1 MKPVVQKVGRIT
13 VAIGLVVFGIA
24 LLIDNLSGQ
33 MTYTGWVY
41 KLWPALLIGFGL
53 EYLIRS
59 VLAQREASEAPDSP
73 PRSLRFDLGG
83 AFLLLLVIAL
93 SAGITTFRTWVT
105 TAPGGRLDFVDFGGP
120 RVSLDSSAV
129 VPVDGAA
136 ELRIDVNAGTVRLE
150 QHSLTDQ
157 VRVEATY
164 TAQGFVFDANSAR
177 RDLERIRLA
186 AERGNPITIRAEI
199 PSDLRNVSVQFTVY
213 APPGMKIR
221 AETGAGRI
229 YVQHYN
235 GDLDLRSGAGSIHVA
250 AGAGSLNAGSGA
262 GQITVADFEGPV
274 SVKASVGTLS
284 LRNIFGSIQADSGTG
299 QILIREFQGPKVVAE
314 TRTGS
319 ISVSSNAVL
328 AGDLV
333 LKTSAGSINLDL
345 PRDSSFRA
353 TAQTRAG
360 SVTLPSFMATTGSTG
375 PTRSG
380 TGISGDGKHTITLE
394 AGTGSI
400 HFNLH

>member
-1 MKPVVQKVGRIT
+1 MKPVVQRVGRIT

-24 LLIDNLSGQ
+24 LLIDNLTSQ

-59 VLAQREASEAPDSP
+59 ILAQRTAAGTPESP
-73 PRSLRFDLGG
+73 PLSLRFDIGG
-83 AFLLLLVIAL
+83 VFLLILVITL

-120 RVSLDSSAV
+120 RVTMDSSSV
-129 VPVDGAA
+129 IPLNGAT
-136 ELRIDVNAGTVRLE
+136 ELRIGVNAGTVRLE

-157 VRVEATY
+157 VKVDAAY
-164 TAQGFVFDANSAR
+164 TAHGFVFDSDAAR
-177 RDLERIRLA
+177 RDLERIKLTA
-186 AERGNPITIRAEI
+186 TDGNPITVRADI
-199 PSDLRNVSVQFTVY
+199 PPDLSNVSVQFTVY
-213 APPGMKIR
+213 APPGLKVR

-229 YVQHYN
+229 YVQHYQ
-235 GDLDLRSGAGSIHVA
+235 GDLDLRSRAGTIHVA

-262 GQITVADFEGPV
+262 GQISVNDFEGPV
-274 SVKASVGTLS
+274 SVKASVGALS
-284 LRNIFGSIQADSGTG
+284 LRNIFGPIQADSGTG
-299 QILIREFQGPKVVAE
+299 GINIREFQGPKLVAE

-319 ISVSSNAVL
+319 ITVSSNAIL

-333 LKTSAGSINLDL
+333 LKTSAGSISLDL
-345 PRDSSFRA
+345 PRESSFRG

-360 SVTLPSFMATTGSTG
+360 GVTLPPFMSTNASMG
-375 PTRSG
+375 PNRSG
-380 TGISGDGKHTITLE
+380 TGTSGDGKYTITLE

-400 HFNLH
+400 NFNVR